1 MVEESNIIS
10 NVSFLRHGAF
20 FGPEDS
26 QDRVLNIIGVGAT
39 GSWVGYLAAKMGW
52 QNFQIWDADIVESHN
67 LPNQIY
73 DITQIGKPKVE
84 AFKEK
89 LLAFNPTVQIT
100 AHNEFYSSNQH
111 SELLEDYV
119 FVGVDTLFAR
129 KDIIAGLKNHLL
141 VEAILETRMGFEH
154 AEINYL
160 NPTYGSQ
167 IDSYVSLLKS
177 DEEVEE
183 SACNARIITTLTCII
198 ASNIVHTLCG
208 LAAQE
213 RHAKTYSPSS
223 KQFFYLPSNI
233 NIPLSTHALNQ
244 GEPHG

>member
-1 MVEESNIIS
+1 MVTS

-26 QDRVLNIIGVGAT
+26 QERILNIIGVGAT

-52 QNFQIWDADIVESHN
+52 QHFRVWDADTVESHN

-73 DITQIGKPKVE
+73 DISQVGMPKVE
-84 AFKEK
+84 AFKQK
-89 LLAFNPTVQIT
+89 LLEFNPTVQVET
-100 AHNEFYSSNQH
+100 YNEFYT
-111 SELLEDYV
+111 SEKYRNELEDYV

-129 KDIIAGLKNHLL
+129 KDIMEGAKSHLL
-141 VEAILETRMGFEH
+141 IEGIFESRMGFQH

-160 NPTYGSQ
+160 DPAYPSQ
-167 IDSYVSLLKS
+167 VDEYLSLLKT
-177 DEEVEE
+177 DDEVEE

-198 ASNIVHTLCG
+198 ASNIVHTICA

-213 RHAKTYSPSS
+213 RHGECYAPPK
-223 KQFFYLPSNI
+223 KQMFSLPSNI
-233 NIPLSTHALNQ
+233 NTPLSIHTPRIAK
-244 GEPHG
+244 